1 MPVSGEDPREWFP
14 LPGLKGNPK
23 AKNLLTALFLPKES
37 HGEYSAYLLHMVPK
51 GLLHCTHNSN
61 GSNLMVGLC
70 CPSEVRHY
78 PLSQLRREEV
88 LYYLVYHCPHTLSIT
103 IRPYFECRRF
113 LAFMCHEQL
122 SQAFSITID
131 IYTGLDHDSE
141 PGILRAH
148 VKMAVSTVRSNCAE

>member
-1 MPVSGEDPREWFP
+1 
-14 LPGLKGNPK
+14 
-23 AKNLLTALFLPKES
+23 
-37 HGEYSAYLLHMVPK
+37 MVPE

-70 CPSEVRHY
+70 CRSEVRHY

-103 IRPYFECRRF
+103 TRRYFDYQPF
-113 LAFMCHEQL
+113 LAFTYHEQL

-131 IYTGLDHDSE
+131 IYTKPNHNSKPD
-141 PGILRAH
+141 ILRAH
-148 VKMAVSTVRSNCAE
+148 VKMAVSTVRSNCPE